1 MVAFLSVSVLSAYT
15 SMIRVLVENV
25 TTILMYPLK
34 ELKNVLLC
42 C

>member
-25 TTILMYPLK
+25 TTILTYPL
-34 ELKNVLLC
+34 NPIISY
-42 C
+42 